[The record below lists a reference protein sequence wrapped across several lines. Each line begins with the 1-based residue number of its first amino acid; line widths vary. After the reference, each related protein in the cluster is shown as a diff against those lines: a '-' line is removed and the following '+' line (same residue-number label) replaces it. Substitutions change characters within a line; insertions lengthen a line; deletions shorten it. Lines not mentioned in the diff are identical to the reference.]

1 MPLSQLV
8 KALYLLEDFLE
19 AGYNIN
25 NRPRRNIMDKVFAS
39 FVLMVFVLAFTA
51 CTGDNESNADVL
63 KEFSINDTTQV
74 MMTSTSFDEKV
85 SYDGDG
91 ALRINVNGDAIIP
104 LFNTGD
110 IDIEDATLLYKAKLK
125 SENLDGVAFLQ
136 MWCVFDDNSEHFS
149 KGLNTSIT
157 GTRDWQ
163 ESQTPFFLKKGEN
176 PTNVKLQ
183 LVVSGTGTVW
193 IDDIKIEKAKL
204 PVM

>member
-1 MPLSQLV
+1 MN
-8 KALYLLEDFLE
+8 K
-19 AGYNIN
+19 I
-25 NRPRRNIMDKVFAS
+25 FAS
-39 FVLMVFVLAFTA
+39 GVLIVIVLSFIA
-51 CTGDNESNADVL
+51 CTGSNGSRADVL
-63 KEFSINDTTQV
+63 KEFSIDDSTQV
-74 MMTSTSFDEKV
+74 MMTSTSFDEKN
-85 SYDGDG
+85 SADGNG

-104 LFNTGD
+104 LFETGE

-136 MWCVFDDNSEHFS
+136 MWCVFDGKGEYFS

-157 GTRDWQ
+157 GTKDWQ

-176 PTNVKLQ
+176 PSNVKLQ

-204 PVM
+204 PAM